1 MIIMMIMGH
10 SHWLLLPW
18 MINYHGLNDIDDH
31 QDDHGS
37 LPLTVAPLDDH
48 RLNDWDIDEHGLNGI
63 ADQNIV

>member
-1 MIIMMIMGH
+1 
-10 SHWLLLPW
+10 

-48 RLNDWDIDEHGLNGI
+48 RLNDWDIDDHGLDGI
-63 ADQNIV
+63 ADQNIM